1 MRQRMRADHQGQTA
15 QPLAAGAGTAAGD
28 LHWCAPGAPC
38 THDTR
43 AAQALALLGRLAA
56 AAIVLVSLALPAGA
70 QDRATAI
77 APPVFSVQVEVREGR
92 VAIVTDSERIDWR
105 DERTRKVFEDCGLG
119 DDALRSEL
127 GAYLRAQFAARPRAL
142 EELLDTRTHPA
153 RLRELALL
161 AARDPATERL
171 WHGTMPWR
179 DAALLTGQWS
189 QARRSEGATLVS
201 HDLALAS
208 VFSALHE
215 NNRAL
220 AEGPLLPIV
229 DDSDPTRMRQGLM
242 DFALAPPLRDIK
254 LRTTA
259 NVAQWQRLRGALA
272 EQALQDQRCR
282 LWFRPRIADA
292 LQDMLEVR
300 GMATST
306 LLSAKDLK
314 DSRALGTASTAA
326 QEHANIRISRPHW
339 GDTQAIAP
347 GQAQGLGGRILLEP
361 DPLIAAVYLRGP
373 MASVQRA
380 LYLLLP
386 SDDAARVRQDPH
398 RYLCAAEAVWLPQEP
413 RPPAV
418 QLPLDDAMPG
428 IQGSTLAITGRYITR
443 GVLAERAQRLAA
455 IGYSARLAMFHERLA
470 PDAAALKARGESPLQ
485 HLALLIVEPA
495 SAADADA
502 DAASAASPADLP
514 VCATP
519 RDTPKARPECPPGE
533 TGEHCAARTQAL
545 ETEPADPRAA
555 PATPRQQR
563 ARQPPRNHLEL
574 GAEWRAGR
582 PLRWGGEYRRDGL
595 TPGDQIVVGL
605 GQQRQASGNLSY
617 SSDFVGFDAL
627 GRRLQVT
634 ARVFSEFTPE
644 RAIDASLPDERQQ
657 GAALRGVLDLWRD
670 RAGSFGQAEFGVA
683 RSRAQLTSAGL
694 DIDTPTTTLVDA
706 SFAFAR
712 SDEGTPA
719 SLHTE
724 AQLGLARGRFDGAGF
739 GKLSAEASAQGLMG
753 RLDRWRVRAQW
764 ARLSGN
770 APRTEYLAFGGPDS
784 VRGYRE
790 EQASGRRAWVVQ
802 GEYWRPLPWLPADD
816 GLARLLRR
824 SVALAFFADV
834 GALAASPTGF
844 AGTKSAVGLGLRW
857 RYGSLLTLRLDVARP
872 VGSVAP
878 GDHGTRLQFGVSTL
892 RTL

>member
-1 MRQRMRADHQGQTA
+1 MRQRMRADHQR
-15 QPLAAGAGTAAGD
+15 QPAPQRGVGAGAAAGD
-28 LHWCAPGAPC
+28 PCACAPGA
-38 THDTR
+38 R
-43 AAQALALLGRLAA
+43 GAQALGLFGLLWRLAA
-56 AAIVLVSLALPAGA
+56 ATVVLLWLSLPAGA
-70 QDRATAI
+70 QDRAEAI
-77 APPVFSVQVEVREGR
+77 APPVFSVQVELREGR
-92 VAIVTDSERIDWR
+92 VAVVQDSERIDWR
-105 DERTRKVFEDCGLG
+105 DERARQVFEACGLG

-161 AARDPATERL
+161 AARDPATEQL
-171 WHGTMPWR
+171 WHGNLPWG
-179 DAALLTGQWS
+179 AAAALTGQWS
-189 QARRSEGATLVS
+189 RARRSEGATLVS

-229 DDSDPTRMRQGLM
+229 DDSDLTRVRQGWM

-272 EQALQDQRCR
+272 EHALEDQRCR

-347 GQAQGLGGRILLEP
+347 GQQPGVGGRILLEP

-373 MASVQRA
+373 LASVQRA

-386 SDDAARVRQDPH
+386 SDDAARVRQDPR
-398 RYLCAAEAVWLPQEP
+398 RYLCAAEAVWLPQDP

-428 IQGSTLAITGRYITR
+428 IQGSTLAIAGRYITR

-455 IGYSARLAMFHERLA
+455 IGYTARLAMFHERLA
-470 PDAAALKARGESPLQ
+470 PDAAALKARGESPMQ

-495 SAADADA
+495 TPSDA
-502 DAASAASPADLP
+502 DAASAAAPADLP

-519 RDTPKARPECPPGE
+519 RDAPKARPECPVGE
-533 TGEHCAARTQAL
+533 SGEHCAPRAQAL
-545 ETEPADPRAA
+545 EAQPADPGAA

-563 ARQPPRNHLEL
+563 ARQPPRNHLEA

-617 SSDFVGFDAL
+617 SGDFVGFAAL

-634 ARVFSEFTPE
+634 ARVYSEFTPE

-683 RSRAQLTSAGL
+683 RSRARLTGAGQ
-694 DIDTPTTTLVDA
+694 DIDTPSTTLVDA
-706 SFAFAR
+706 RIAFAR

-739 GKLSAEASAQGLMG
+739 GKLSAEASAQGLVG
-753 RLDRWRVRAQW
+753 RLDRWLVRAQW
-764 ARLSGN
+764 ARLSGS

-790 EQASGRRAWVVQ
+790 EQATGRRVWVVQ
-802 GEYWRPLPWLPADD
+802 AEYWRPLPWLPADE

-824 SVALAFFADV
+824 SVAMALFADV

-844 AGTKSAVGLGLRW
+844 AGTKSAAGLGLRW

-872 VGSVAP
+872 LGSVAHA
-878 GDHGTRLQFGVSTL
+878 DRGTRLQFGVSTL
-892 RTL
+892 RTLD